1 MKLDLPKTKI
11 EYLGILK
18 NTVLVVLGTF
28 VLSFGTGL
36 FIIPFELVTGGVSG
50 IGIILN
56 HAFSRISFLSTLTT
70 EIYASIINWIL
81 FFIGL
86 IVLGRSFAMKTL
98 VSTAVYPIA
107 LQLSS
112 ALVNSGFL
120 GGFFNLN
127 SPMYADYGQA
137 AIILAAVFGG
147 AAVGAGCALTFLG
160 GGSTGGVDI
169 IALCLCKK
177 IKSIKSSV
185 LIFIIDAT
193 VVVMGMFVIRDLVVS
208 LLGIISALI
217 CAVAIDRLFLG
228 ESKAFI
234 AQIVTDKYE
243 LINQAVIETLDRTTT
258 ISDCVG
264 GYSGREKKMIMVT
277 FSINQYADFLLL
289 MSKCDKNA
297 FVTLH
302 RAHEIN
308 GEGWKSNE

>member
-1 MKLDLPKTKI
+1 MKLELPKTKT
-11 EYLGILK
+11 EYLRLLK
-18 NTVLVVLGTF
+18 NTLLVVLGTF

-36 FIIPFELVTGGVSG
+36 FIIPFNLVTGGVSG
-50 IGIILN
+50 IGIVLN
-56 HAFSRISFLSTLTT
+56 HALSDIPLFSVLTT

-86 IVLGRSFAMKTL
+86 IVLGKTFAMNTL

-112 ALVNSGFL
+112 ALVNSGAF

-127 SPMYADYGQA
+127 SPMYADYAQV
-137 AIILAAVFGG
+137 AIILATVFGG
-147 AAVGAGCALTFLG
+147 ACVGAGCALTFLG

-169 IALCLCKK
+169 IALAICKRFK
-177 IKSIKSSV
+177 RLKSSV
-185 LIFIIDAT
+185 LIFIIDASI
-193 VVVMGMFVIRDLVVS
+193 VIFGMIAIGDLVVS

-217 CAVAIDRLFLG
+217 CAVAIDKMFLG
-228 ESKAFI
+228 ESSAFI

-243 LINQAVIETLDRTTT
+243 LINKAVIETLDRTTT

-264 GYSGREKKMIMVT
+264 GYSGKGKKTIMVT
-277 FSINQYADFLLL
+277 FGINQYADFLVL

-297 FVTLH
+297 FVTVH

-308 GEGWKSNE
+308 GEGWKSND